1 MTAEHDP
8 LADVAISD
16 EQAAV
21 WLDATAH
28 RRSRRR
34 YTGAAVTADV
44 LNTLDE
50 VCEGFHPFGDAR
62 VVLVREP
69 GDGVF
74 HGIVGAYGRVS
85 GAPHVLL
92 VVADERTA
100 HAHAHAGYTGEAAIL
115 AATALGLDTCW
126 IGGFFRP
133 AYVRRLVTLEQGERV
148 VAVSPV
154 GHATGALGVS
164 ERMLR
169 GAAGSRGRKP
179 LEEIAPGI
187 DETWPEW
194 ARAAAETVRIGPSAM
209 NRQPWRLRMEEG
221 SLVVSRDAPRE
232 VPRVTRALDC
242 GIAMLH
248 AELGAYREG
257 VRGRWVDA
265 SAALDVA
272 RFEPHE

>member
-1 MTAEHDP
+1 MTAEHDAP
-8 LADVAISD
+8 ADSIVTD
-16 EQAAV
+16 EQAAI
-21 WLDATAH
+21 WFEAASH

-34 YTGAAVTADV
+34 YTGAAVAPEI
-44 LNTLDE
+44 LEELDE
-50 VCEGFHPFGDAR
+50 VCEGFRPFGDAR

-74 HGIVGAYGRVS
+74 QGIVGAYGKVS

-126 IGGFFRP
+126 IGGFFRA
-133 AYVRRLVTLEQGERV
+133 AYVRRLVTLDEGERV
-148 VAVSPV
+148 IAVSPV

-164 ERMLR
+164 ERMLQ
-169 GAAGSRGRKP
+169 GAAGARARKP

-187 DETWPEW
+187 GETWPGW
-194 ARAAAETVRIGPSAM
+194 ARSAAETVRIGPSAM
-209 NRQPWRLRMEEG
+209 NRQPWRLRMDDG
-221 SLVVSRDAPRE
+221 ALIVSRDTARE
-232 VPRVTRALDC
+232 APRVTRALDC

-248 AELGAYREG
+248 AELGAHHDG
-257 VRGRWVDA
+257 MSGRWVDA
-265 SAALDVA
+265 SGGLDVA
-272 RFEPHE
+272 RFEPLP